1 MNLSKL
7 IQVGNRGRLQ
17 DEIPDI
23 PSDEKHRTG
32 AGKLVGS
39 VRWKK
44 KICGHLK
51 RGQEICRN
59 IPGK

>member
-44 KICGHLK
+44 KSVDI
-51 RGQEICRN
+51 
-59 IPGK
+59 